1 MIDFNNVVIKY
12 GDFTAMNDLNLS
24 IKQGEFFSFLG
35 PSGSGK
41 TTVLRALTGFVKVS
55 SGDILIDGTDITH
68 TPIEQRNIGIVF
80 QSYAL
85 FPTMNVYENIAYG
98 LKVRKVPK
106 EIIKKE
112 VYEIIKKIDLDEE
125 HLYKKVTELSGG
137 QQQRVA
143 IARSLIIKPKI
154 LCLDEPLSNLDAK
167 LRRKLRLELKDLQRN
182 FGITTI
188 YVTHDQEEALTLSD
202 RIAIF
207 DNGLLQQVGTP
218 LEIYNKPETEF
229 VANFIG
235 EVNRINGQQ
244 FNELTNSK
252 VKINPDLDVYLLIN
266 DINTKKEDSFI
277 EIKGKIVDT
286 EYFGFYI
293 KNTLITSNFAK
304 IIFYTFVSNNTKL
317 YSVGEETSVY
327 IDPNRVMQ
335 FSR

>member
-1 MIDFNNVVIKY
+1 MIEFKNIVIKY
-12 GDFTAMNDLNLS
+12 GDFIAMDDLNLS

-41 TTVLRALTGFVKVS
+41 TTVLRSLTGFVKPA
-55 SGDILIDGTDITH
+55 SGNIYIDDNDITNV
-68 TPIEQRNIGIVF
+68 PIEKRNIGIVF

-85 FPTMNVYENIAYG
+85 FPTMNVFENIAYG

-106 EIIKKE
+106 EEIKKE

-143 IARSLIIKPKI
+143 IARALIIKPKI

-167 LRRKLRLELKDLQRN
+167 LRRKLRLELKNLQRN

-202 RIAIF
+202 RIAVF
-207 DNGLLQQVGTP
+207 DNGKLQQVGTP
-218 LEIYNKPETEF
+218 LEIYNKPNTEF

-235 EVNRINGQQ
+235 EVNKINGQQ
-244 FNELTNSK
+244 FIEITSGKAK
-252 VKINPDLDVYLLIN
+252 VNPNKDVYLLIN
-266 DINTKKEDSFI
+266 DINTKKDDSYY
-277 EIKGKIVDT
+277 EIKGKIIES
-286 EYFGFYI
+286 EYYGFYI
-293 KNTLITSNFAK
+293 KYTLQTSNLTK
-304 IIFYTFVSNNTKL
+304 IKFNIFVSNNTNL
-317 YSVGEETSVY
+317 FNVGEDISVY
-327 IDPNRVMQ
+327 VDPTHVMQ
-335 FSR
+335 FE